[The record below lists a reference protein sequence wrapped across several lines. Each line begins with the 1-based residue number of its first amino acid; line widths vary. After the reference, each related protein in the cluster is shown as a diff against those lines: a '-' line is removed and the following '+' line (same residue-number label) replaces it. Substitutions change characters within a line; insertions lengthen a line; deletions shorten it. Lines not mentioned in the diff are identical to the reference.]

1 MEWYI
6 KKFEDLT
13 NTELFEIYKLRS
25 EVFIVEQNCPYNDVD
40 EKDKIAFHIYSK
52 DYENNNIISYGRI
65 FLENDYAHIGRVI
78 VNKDFRS
85 KGLGRELLKKLIY
98 VSNDKFA
105 NKDIFIEAQARL
117 QKFYEE
123 FNFKAISETF
133 LLDGIPHIEMILKN
147 K

>member
-52 DYENNNIISYGRI
+52 DYENDNIISYGRI
-65 FLENDYAHIGRVI
+65 FLENDYVHIGRVI

>member
-52 DYENNNIISYGRI
+52 DYENDNIISYGRI

>member
-1 MEWYI
+1 MKWYI
-6 KKFEDLT
+6 KKFEYLT
-13 NTELFEIYKLRS
+13 NLELLEIYKLRS
-25 EVFIVEQNCPYNDVD
+25 EVFIVEQNCVHNDVD
-40 EKDKIAFHIYSK
+40 DNDKIAFHIYSK
-52 DYENNNIISYGRI
+52 DYENDNIISYGRI
-65 FLENDYAHIGRVI
+65 FLENDYVHIGRVI

-123 FNFKAISETF
+123 FNFKAISEPF

>member
-52 DYENNNIISYGRI
+52 DYENDNIISYGRI

-123 FNFKAISETF
+123 FNFKSISETF